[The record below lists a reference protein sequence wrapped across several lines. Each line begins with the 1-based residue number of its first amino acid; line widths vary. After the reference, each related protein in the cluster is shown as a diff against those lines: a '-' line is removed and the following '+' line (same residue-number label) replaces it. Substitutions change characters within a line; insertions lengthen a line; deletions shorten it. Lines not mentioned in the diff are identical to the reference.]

1 MATMLVIFV
10 KNDNKKYDEGILKS
24 GGCENFGKSYIFIKA
39 LENGFN
45 QLRLCGSKAWEG
57 MVR

>member
-1 MATMLVIFV
+1 MAKILVIFV
-10 KNDNKKYDEGILKS
+10 KNDNKKYDEGILKG
-24 GGCENFGKSYIFIKA
+24 GGCGNFGKSYIFIKA

-45 QLRLCGSKAWEG
+45 QLSLCGSKACEG